1 MTNALNGR
9 SVIVTGA
16 GRGIGAAM
24 ARALAAAGGRLTIAD
39 IDGPAAG
46 SVAGEIRAAGG
57 AAIGVQADVTSR
69 TAVQAMIAAAV
80 EAHGRLDVIFNNAG
94 IAQTRPFLSITE
106 EDWRRVMDVNGL
118 GVLIGMQE
126 AIRQFR
132 SQGKDAAGF
141 GGRIV
146 NTASIAGKQGYEPL
160 AHYSASK
167 FAVVALTQ
175 AAARAFGKDGISAN
189 AICPGVVATDM
200 WKVIDKGFKDEGL
213 TARDGEAFDGFA
225 SGILL
230 GRASVS
236 EDLAGVAV
244 FLASPASDYMTGQ
257 SLVVD
262 GGMVLV

>member
-1 MTNALNGR
+1 MTEALNGR

-24 ARALAAAGGRLTIAD
+24 AKAMAAAGGRLTIAD
-39 IDGPAAG
+39 IDGSTAETVAA
-46 SVAGEIRAAGG
+46 EIRDAGG
-57 AAIGVQADVTSR
+57 TAIAVEADVTSR
-69 TAVQAMIAAAV
+69 AAVQAMIAAAV
-80 EAHGRLDVIFNNAG
+80 AAHGRLDVIFNNAG
-94 IAQTRPFLSITE
+94 IAQTRPFLAITE

-126 AIRQFR
+126 AVKQFQ
-132 SQGKDAAGF
+132 SQGKDATGF

-160 AHYSASK
+160 AHYCASK
-167 FAVVALTQ
+167 FGVVALTQ

-189 AICPGVVATDM
+189 CICPGVVATEM

-213 TARDGEAFDGFA
+213 TDRDGEAFETFSA
-225 SGILL
+225 GILL
-230 GRASVS
+230 GRPSAAD
-236 EDLAGVAV
+236 DLAGVAV

-262 GGMVLV
+262 GGMVFV

>member
-1 MTNALNGR
+1 MATPLDGR

-24 ARALAAAGGRLTIAD
+24 ARALAGAGGRLTIAD
-39 IDGPAAG
+39 IDGGTAAA
-46 SVAGEIRAAGG
+46 VAEEIRAAGG
-57 AAIGVQADVTSR
+57 TAISVAADVTQR
-69 TAVQAMIAAAV
+69 ADVQAMIAATV

-94 IAQTRPFLSITE
+94 IAQTQPFLAITE

-126 AIRQFR
+126 AVKQFQA
-132 SQGKDAAGF
+132 QGKDATGF

-160 AHYSASK
+160 AHYCASK
-167 FAVVALTQ
+167 FGVVALTQ

-189 AICPGVVATDM
+189 CICPGVVATDM

-213 TARDGEAFDGFA
+213 TGREGEAFETFSA
-225 SGILL
+225 GILL
-230 GRASVS
+230 GRPSVS

-244 FLASPASDYMTGQ
+244 FLASSASDYMTGQ

-262 GGMVLV
+262 GGMVFI

>member
-1 MTNALNGR
+1 MTDALNGR

-24 ARALAAAGGRLTIAD
+24 AKALAAAGGRLAIAD
-39 IDGPAAG
+39 IDRANAEAVAA
-46 SVAGEIRAAGG
+46 EIRAAGG
-57 AAIGVQADVTSR
+57 KAIGVEADVTSR
-69 TAVQAMIAAAV
+69 EAVKAMIVAAV
-80 EAHGRLDVIFNNAG
+80 EAHGRVDVVFNNAG

-126 AIRQFR
+126 AVKQFQA
-132 SQGKDAAGF
+132 QGKDAGGF
-141 GGRIV
+141 AGRIV

-160 AHYSASK
+160 AHYCASK
-167 FAVVALTQ
+167 FGVVALTQ

-189 AICPGVVATDM
+189 CICPGVVATDM

-213 TARDGEAFDGFA
+213 TGRDGEAFETFSA
-225 SGILL
+225 GILL
-230 GRASVS
+230 GRPSTAD
-236 EDLAGVAV
+236 DLSGVAV

-262 GGMVLV
+262 GGMVFV

>member
-1 MTNALNGR
+1 MTEALNGR

-24 ARALAAAGGRLTIAD
+24 AKAMAAAGGRLTIAD
-39 IDGPAAG
+39 IDGSTAEAVAA
-46 SVAGEIRAAGG
+46 EIRADGG
-57 AAIGVQADVTSR
+57 KAIAVEADVTSR
-69 TAVQAMIAAAV
+69 AAVQAMIAAAV
-80 EAHGRLDVIFNNAG
+80 AAHGRLDVIFNNAG
-94 IAQTRPFLSITE
+94 IAQTRPFLAITE

-126 AIRQFR
+126 AVKQFQ
-132 SQGKDAAGF
+132 SQGKDATGF

-160 AHYSASK
+160 AHYCASK
-167 FAVVALTQ
+167 FGVVALTQ

-189 AICPGVVATDM
+189 CICPGVVATEM

-213 TARDGEAFDGFA
+213 TGRDGEAFETFSA
-225 SGILL
+225 GILL
-230 GRASVS
+230 GRPSAAD
-236 EDLAGVAV
+236 DLAGVAV

-262 GGMVLV
+262 GGMVFV

>member
-1 MTNALNGR
+1 MHNPDGR

-24 ARALAAAGGRLTIAD
+24 AKGIAEAGGRLTIAD
-39 IDGPAAG
+39 IDAG
-46 SVAGEIRAAGG
+46 SAEAVAEEIRAAGG
-57 AAIGVQADVTSR
+57 TAIGVQADVTDR
-69 TAVQAMIAAAV
+69 AATRAMIAAAV

-94 IAQTRPFLSITE
+94 IAQTKPFLSITE
-106 EDWRRVMDVNGL
+106 ADWRRVMDVNGL

-126 AIRQFR
+126 AIEQFR
-132 SQGKDAAGF
+132 KQGKDARGF

-175 AAARAFGKDGISAN
+175 AAARAFGGDGISAN
-189 AICPGVVATDM
+189 CVCPGVVATDM
-200 WKVIDKGFKDEGL
+200 WKLIDKGFKDEGL
-213 TARDGEAFDGFA
+213 TGRDGEAFETF
-225 SGILL
+225 SQGILL
-230 GRASVS
+230 GRPSAS
-236 EDLAGVAV
+236 EDLVGVAV

-262 GGMVLV
+262 GGMVFV

>member
-1 MTNALNGR
+1 MNTALNGR
-9 SVIVTGA
+9 SVLVTGA

-24 ARALAAAGGRLTIAD
+24 AKALAEAGGRLTVAD
-39 IDGPAAG
+39 IDRDTAE
-46 SVAGEIRAAGG
+46 SVAAEIGAAGG
-57 AAIGVQADVTSR
+57 EAIAVEADVTSR
-69 TAVQAMIAAAV
+69 AAVKGMIGAAV
-80 EAHGRLDVIFNNAG
+80 EAFGRLDVVFNNAG
-94 IAQTRPFLSITE
+94 IAQTRPFLSISE

-126 AIRQFR
+126 AVKRFQA
-132 SQGKDAAGF
+132 QGRDAAGF

-160 AHYSASK
+160 AHYCASK
-167 FAVVALTQ
+167 FGVVALTQ

-189 AICPGVVATDM
+189 CICPGVVATDM

-213 TARDGEAFDGFA
+213 TARDGEAFETFSA
-225 SGILL
+225 GILL
-230 GRASVS
+230 GRPSAS

-262 GGMVLV
+262 GGMVFV

>member
-1 MTNALNGR
+1 MARAEIDGVELTLEHQIDAWTLAANLTWQDARNAD
-9 SVIVTGA
+9 TGNVNT
-16 GRGIGAAM
+16 GTLEAAM
-24 ARALAAAGGRLTIAD
+24 ASKPASFRNVDTAADDTVRALDEGR
-39 IDGPAAG
+39 IDAF
-46 SVAGEIRAAGG
+46 
-57 AAIGVQADVTSR
+57 
-69 TAVQAMIAAAV
+69 
-80 EAHGRLDVIFNNAG
+80 FNNAG

-126 AIRQFR
+126 AVKQFQ
-132 SQGKDAAGF
+132 SQGKDATGF

-160 AHYSASK
+160 AHYCASK
-167 FAVVALTQ
+167 FGVVALTQ

-225 SGILL
+225 AGILL

-262 GGMVLV
+262 GGMVFV